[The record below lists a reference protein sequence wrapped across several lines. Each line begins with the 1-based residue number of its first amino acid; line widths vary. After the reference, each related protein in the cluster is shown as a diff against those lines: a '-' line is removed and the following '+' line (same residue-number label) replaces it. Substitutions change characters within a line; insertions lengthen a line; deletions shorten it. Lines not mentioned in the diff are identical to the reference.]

1 MILINC
7 LLLRNH
13 QMQKT
18 VSCRNNMAC
27 RKHTT
32 IIKYNY
38 SHLFPLLPR
47 KSIFF
52 HIDAVSVMNLP
63 LGDFNKFTDFDFLK
77 MDYSLAFLILS
88 MLP

>member
-1 MILINC
+1 MKLINC

-38 SHLFPLLPR
+38 SHLFPFAAQ
-47 KSIFF
+47 KIDIFS
-52 HIDAVSVMNLP
+52 H
-63 LGDFNKFTDFDFLK
+63 
-77 MDYSLAFLILS
+77 
-88 MLP
+88 